1 MSTIKYPVSPTQ
13 QAMHKRFMNLP
24 QVDTDYLDNLALDM
38 KLDRLTLDKFMA
50 NMRVS
55 FDVLIKIN
63 NWMIKIQGKK

>member
-1 MSTIKYPVSPTQ
+1 MNGRKYPVSPTQ
-13 QAMHKRFMNLP
+13 QAMHNKFMNLP

-50 NMRVS
+50 NERVS
-55 FDVLIKIN
+55 FAVLININ